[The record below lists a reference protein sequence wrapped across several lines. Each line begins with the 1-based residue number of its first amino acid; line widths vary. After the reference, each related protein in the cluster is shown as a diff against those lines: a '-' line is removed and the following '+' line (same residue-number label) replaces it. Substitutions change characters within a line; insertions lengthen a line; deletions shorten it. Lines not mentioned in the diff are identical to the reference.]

1 MTPDQMRDR
10 LGSARVARLA
20 TVTPGGAPHLV
31 PICFV
36 LEGDTAFSAVDRKP
50 KRTPQLQRL
59 ANAAA
64 EPRVCLLADHY
75 EEDWS
80 GLWWVRADGHAATL
94 PPGPDAER
102 AVDLLAQKYEQYRQ
116 ARPPGP
122 VLRIQIDRWRGWSAS
137 G

>member
-20 TVTPGGAPHLV
+20 TVTPAGAPHLV

-36 LEGDTAFSAVDRKP
+36 LDGDTAFSAVDRKP

-59 ANAAA
+59 ANTAE

-80 GLWWVRADGHAATL
+80 GLWWVRADGRATTL
-94 PPGPDAER
+94 EPGGEMDR
-102 AVDLLAQKYEQYRQ
+102 ALELLAAKYEQYR
-116 ARPPGP
+116 AERPPGP
-122 VLRIQIDRWRGWSAS
+122 VLRIQIDRWRGWAASA
-137 G
+137 